1 MESKNHAAD
10 AALEAWNE
18 LCSTLKVA
26 CTARNLEF
34 RRPED
39 FVLLIHQK
47 EPRRA
52 LRLEYSPDFKKLR
65 YNTGVTGWQQL
76 QAIERAQQAIVFETP
91 YRRAYSVQELC
102 SHVLEQLEKSPF

>member
-1 MESKNHAAD
+1 MESKNQTVD
-10 AALEAWNE
+10 ASLDAWNE

-39 FVLLIHQK
+39 FILLIHQK

-52 LRLEYSPDFKKLR
+52 LRVAYSRVQKAPA
-65 YNTGVTGWQQL
+65 GVTGWQQL
-76 QAIERAQQAIVFETP
+76 QAIERAQQSVVFETP

-102 SHVLEQLEKSPF
+102 SHALEQLEKSAF